1 MSEAD
6 GRAKRRSRWWIGFV
20 TIGVLVA
27 AAVAV
32 GAIWLTESQPTR
44 WRATASA
51 VVLPADHLRPVSI
64 VNYYEL
70 LDGAQVVRTYAEILR
85 LDRFRNAAASRLGIS
100 KDEREGI
107 EFRVRVRPRTA
118 VIILSSIAPN
128 RRAAE
133 GMIDELLRE
142 ATSYTRRISR
152 EFEIEVIRQ
161 ASGGAERAS
170 WWRPF
175 YDWFEGRLG

>member
-6 GRAKRRSRWWIGFV
+6 GRWKGRSRWWIAFI
-20 TIGVLVA
+20 TLGVLVVSA
-27 AAVAV
+27 ATV
-32 GAIWLTESQPTR
+32 GAFWLTETQPIR

-70 LDGAQVVRTYAEILR
+70 LDGAQVVRTYAEILK
-85 LDRFRNAAASRLGIS
+85 LDRFRIAAASRLGIS
-100 KDEREGI
+100 KDERE
-107 EFRVRVRPRTA
+107 EVELRVRVRPRTA

-128 RRAAE
+128 RRMAE
-133 GMIDELLRE
+133 GMIDEVLRD

-152 EFEIEVIRQ
+152 EFEIEVIRE

-170 WWRPF
+170 WWRSF
-175 YDWFEGRLG
+175 YDWFEGRLA